1 MPSMVQ
7 QQENT
12 AEQSDVRRKK
22 QATKRMEQLIKL
34 HGADEPGLLD
44 DIVPEAGEDH
54 HRLSVNSSSVRK
66 HVTIFNKLL
75 INSLH
80 DITEH
85 TSLHASATCL
95 QNYKLSFIYLNVE
108 C

>member
-75 INSLH
+75 ITVSM
-80 DITEH
+80 
-85 TSLHASATCL
+85 TSLFILLYTHL
-95 QNYKLSFIYLNVE
+95 QLACKIIN
-108 C
+108 

>member
-80 DITEH
+80 DITVHVH
-85 TSLHASATCL
+85 TSLHAFATCL
-95 QNYKLSFIYLNVE
+95 QNYKLSFIFK